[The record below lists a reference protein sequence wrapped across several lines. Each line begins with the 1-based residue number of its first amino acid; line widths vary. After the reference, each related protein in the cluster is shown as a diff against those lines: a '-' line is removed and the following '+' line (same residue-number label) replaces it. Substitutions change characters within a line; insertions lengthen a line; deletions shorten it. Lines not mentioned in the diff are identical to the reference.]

1 MIAVDKGITQTK
13 DVVFVV
19 RVALVVELKKSQ
31 STGNEMCARKKQT
44 NSNIVTSIMLW
55 LK

>member
-1 MIAVDKGITQTK
+1 MIAVDKGVTQTK

-19 RVALVVELKKSQ
+19 RVALIVELKNLSQ
-31 STGNEMCARKKQT
+31 RKRNVCQKKQT
-44 NSNIVTSIMLW
+44 NSKMVTSIMLW